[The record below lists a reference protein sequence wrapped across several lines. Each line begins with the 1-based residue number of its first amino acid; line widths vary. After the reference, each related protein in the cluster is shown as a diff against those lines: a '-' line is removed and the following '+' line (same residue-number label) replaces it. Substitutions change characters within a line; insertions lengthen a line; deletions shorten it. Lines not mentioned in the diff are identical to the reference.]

1 LIRIFWEKITDLQNE
16 AGMSY
21 KTISKTLGEK
31 EITVGAIVRKCKKY
45 KIAVTQHRSKAP
57 CKISPCGVSLN
68 KRKVAGTTVTKN
80 TIGNKL
86 RCNELKSCSA
96 LNVPLLRKTHVQA
109 WLKFAINEHLDDSE
123 TKTGLFGINT
133 TCHVWR
139 CFRVV
144 SLDYFIVSMVEWME
158 PCTQFSKR
166 GFAHGAQGI
175 ISSHRCHGNSKHIN
189 VPFNAGAKRVRG
201 EGKGAW

>member
-1 LIRIFWEKITDLQNE
+1 MVTKELSKVFREKITDLQNE

-68 KRKVAGTTVTKN
+68 IRKVAGTTVTKN

-139 CFRVV
+139 LCFQMPFQMPTVRHNNIYLMFKTHFTYRQKRE
-144 SLDYFIVSMVEWME
+144 LD
-158 PCTQFSKR
+158 
-166 GFAHGAQGI
+166 AL
-175 ISSHRCHGNSKHIN
+175 
-189 VPFNAGAKRVRG
+189 
-201 EGKGAW
+201 